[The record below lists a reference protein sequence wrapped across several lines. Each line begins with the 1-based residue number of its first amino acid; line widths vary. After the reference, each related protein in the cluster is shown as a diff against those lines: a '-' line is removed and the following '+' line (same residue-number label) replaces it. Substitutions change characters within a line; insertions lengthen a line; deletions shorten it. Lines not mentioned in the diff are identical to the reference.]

1 MMKTHSSRLM
11 CMAVVLAMIIALLC
25 PIAVAENEP
34 AVKRASSEKHAYT
47 FIGDSIPSGFSLR
60 YDTQW
65 NSEVIF
71 DTIRN
76 AYVYW
81 KRPLGMHQVVPAS
94 YPALIG
100 EALGIKSDN
109 QINSYYNNLA
119 RCGVRTQEILR
130 FMDSA
135 YNAQMAKD
143 PDDEGN
149 RKILNEGG
157 YTGMTKR
164 ELEDLCNMFN
174 DYVANSKLVTLEI
187 GSNDVAHAVLDIA
200 PYQLQKVLD
209 QEAKGISVYALLRR
223 SEEILNNGGDLTAIL
238 LQAVKWAEQLRVL
251 PETLAV
257 YSSSLITAASDMLS
271 NYQKII
277 NKIYDLNKDCTL
289 VVVGAYNPFADLK
302 LTDIGLVKVGRLMDG
317 LVNFE
322 NTNLK
327 SMSPN
332 RNFDYRFADVSDV
345 KLNGFTRSAL
355 DFIISNDFADFNME
369 YTETIHPG
377 QEGHRYI
384 ADQILKVLGDD
395 FSLNLPEEGVPSDDP
410 VPEGAFRIL
419 VASSEGGA
427 VNVVPTSAKPGET
440 ISVQVASAAGFHLK
454 ELYYY
459 GDQTPRTSLTPD
471 ANGFAT
477 FAMPSEKVTVTASF
491 ESDNAGDPLA
501 VYTDVNKGDWFYDP
515 VKYVVTKGYM
525 AGTSASTFRPN
536 DELTRAMVV
545 QILYAIKSKPPIEKR
560 AGFTDAPA
568 GEWYYDAVSW
578 AADKGIVAGFEDNTF
593 RPNQNVTREE
603 LATMLRAFTAYSN
616 ADTNANG
623 SVDGFS
629 DAATISGW
637 AVDHIKWAVGHQ
649 IMAGKPGNLVDPK
662 GTATR
667 AEMATMIYR
676 LMSEVIGDRY

>member
-11 CMAVVLAMIIALLC
+11 CLAVALAMIIALLC
-25 PIAVAENEP
+25 PIAIADNEP
-34 AVKRASSEKHAYT
+34 TVKTASSEKHAYT

-65 NSEVIF
+65 NSEVIY

-94 YPALIG
+94 YPALVG

-130 FMDSA
+130 FMDPA

-302 LTDIGLVKVGRLMDG
+302 LTDIGLVKVGKLMDG
-317 LVNFE
+317 LIDFE

-332 RNFDYRFADVSDV
+332 RNFDYRFADISDV
-345 KLNGFTRSAL
+345 KLNGFTRSAM
-355 DFIISNDFADFNME
+355 DFILSNDLADFNME
-369 YTETIHPG
+369 YTET
-377 QEGHRYI
+377 EGT
-384 ADQILKVLGDD
+384 
-395 FSLNLPEEGVPSDDP
+395 PSDEP
-410 VPEGAFRIL
+410 VPEGAYRIL

-427 VNVVPTSAKPGET
+427 INVVPTSAKPGET
-440 ISVQVASAAGFHLK
+440 VSVQIASASGFHLK
-454 ELYYY
+454 DLYYY

-471 ANGFAT
+471 ANGMAT
-477 FAMPSEKVTVTASF
+477 FAMPAEKVTVTASF

-501 VYTDVNKGDWFYDP
+501 VFTDVNKGDWFYDP
-515 VKYVVTKGYM
+515 VKYVVMKGYM
-525 AGTSASTFRPN
+525 AGTSANTFGPN
-536 DELTRAMVV
+536 EALTRAMVV
-545 QILYAIKSKPPIEKR
+545 QILYAIKSKPPVEKR
-560 AGFTDAPA
+560 AGFTDVPS

-623 SVDGFS
+623 SVDGFA